1 MLRAALFDLDGTLV
15 HTHIDFGA
23 MKGAILAIVAEAGV
37 DVGPLR
43 ERDSLAIVRE
53 VRGRLGAEATRFV
66 AKCEAAMVA
75 CELAAL
81 SGAEE
86 AYDAA
91 SFLKWLRGRGVRIA
105 IVTRNSGVA
114 VEMLLRRIPLPHDA
128 LLTRDD
134 VPRTKP
140 DPIHLQMALERLGV
154 ARAEAIMV
162 GDHHMDIVA
171 GRAAGVMRAL
181 AIAPRQRDQKT
192 FADCPPD
199 LVRPVVHGAPRARRR
214 SLTAVLGCGTSC
226 EDARHANPSGT
237 PSVGAADRRP
247 RRRRAGR
254 GLRGIEASRSAGGS
268 DGAACHVRRRR
279 RVPLEAR

>member
-23 MKGAILAIVAEAGV
+23 MKGAVLAIVAEAGV
-37 DVGPLR
+37 ETAPLR
-43 ERDSLAIVRE
+43 DRDSLAIVRE
-53 VRGRLGAEATRFV
+53 VRERLGSEALRFV

-91 SFLKWLRGRGVRIA
+91 SFLAWLRGRDVRVG
-105 IVTRNSGVA
+105 IVTRNSGAA
-114 VEMLLRRIPLPHDA
+114 VRLLLKRIPLPHDV

-140 DPIHLQMALERLGV
+140 DPIHLQLALERLGV
-154 ARAEAIMV
+154 ERGEAIMV

-171 GRAAGVMRAL
+171 GRAAGVRSA
-181 AIAPRQRDQKT
+181 AIAHGNIDEKS

-199 LVRPVVHGAPRARRR
+199 WFVRSFAELRALVPE
-214 SLTAVLGCGTSC
+214 L
-226 EDARHANPSGT
+226 
-237 PSVGAADRRP
+237 
-247 RRRRAGR
+247 
-254 GLRGIEASRSAGGS
+254 
-268 DGAACHVRRRR
+268 
-279 RVPLEAR
+279 